1 MLQDLDTLAARIGQ
15 LVQLVRQLQAERIA
29 MQSQLV
35 RMEQERNALRDL
47 QTRQQAEHAAATQ
60 RLAEHSSEVDAVRA
74 QADASLEAL
83 RVQADAAQLELR
95 LEVSRYRADC
105 EKAEEGLQSSLTES
119 IRLRAVAVSAKERLD
134 ALLERLPG
142 APQE

>member
-15 LVQLVRQLQAERIA
+15 LVQLVRQLQAERTA

-47 QTRQQAEHAAATQ
+47 QARQQAEHAAATQ
-60 RLAEHSSEVDAVRA
+60 RLAEHSSEVDTVRA

-83 RVQADAAQLELR
+83 RAQAESAQLELR
-95 LEVSRYRADC
+95 LEVSRYRADY
-105 EKAEEGLQSSLTES
+105 EKAEQSLQTSATES
-119 IRLRAVAVSAKERLD
+119 ARLRAVAVAAKERLD

>member
-15 LVQLVRQLQAERIA
+15 LVQLVRQLQAERTA

-35 RMEQERNALRDL
+35 RMEQERNSLRDL
-47 QTRQQAEHAAATQ
+47 QARQQAEHAAAAQ
-60 RLAEHSSEVDAVRA
+60 RLAEHTNEVDAVRT

-83 RVQADAAQLELR
+83 RVQAEAAQQELR
-95 LEVSRYRADC
+95 AEVSRYRTDY
-105 EKAEEGLQSSLTES
+105 EKAEQSLQSSLAES
-119 IRLRAVAVSAKERLD
+119 ARLRAVAVSAKERLD

>member
-1 MLQDLDTLAARIGQ
+1 
-15 LVQLVRQLQAERIA
+15 
-29 MQSQLV
+29 MQVTQP
-35 RMEQERNALRDL
+35 
-47 QTRQQAEHAAATQ
+47 Q

-95 LEVSRYRADC
+95 LEVSRYRADY